1 MDINQS
7 IVDEKYR
14 NASHSLLET
23 GSSTMNLSI
32 SARDHS

>member
-14 NASHSLLET
+14 NASRSLLEA

-32 SARDHS
+32 SPRDHS